1 MVNWAKQ
8 WAVIALLMASGV
20 AQANIHQWKETEY
33 QTYSDKTHV
42 KFKLI
47 NKFSKTAPFYVRID
61 DKKFPNKLM
70 LSPDQEI
77 ELDITFDTPPGITS
91 VKHVCTLMITGEEND
106 YETCTKLTFKRY

>member
-1 MVNWAKQ
+1 MISFAKNMV
-8 WAVIALLMASGV
+8 VIALLVMCGV
-20 AQANIHQWKETEY
+20 AEANIHQWKETEY

-61 DKKFPNKLM
+61 DKKFPNKLV

-77 ELDITFDTPPGITS
+77 ELDITVDTPPGITS
-91 VKHVCTLMITGEEND
+91 
-106 YETCTKLTFKRY
+106 